1 MTIPVWFFWVWAGL
15 TVVTAYHAASFLA
28 TRWEYVELIAKLKSD
43 AMYWEDVA
51 RKLRRKLGADTP
63 RELADSIDH
72 GLSTR
77 LRDIAGDVK
86 PKGD

>member
-15 TVVTAYHAASFLA
+15 TLAATVSA
-28 TRWEYVELIAKLKSD
+28 TRFAFTEWEYENRIARANSD

-51 RKLRRKLGADTP
+51 RILRRELGADTP

-77 LRDIAGDVK
+77 LRDI
-86 PKGD
+86 P